1 MGEENLVGK
10 LACKSHGGLFG
21 GLVGRVEENTSGR
34 GVSPYI
40 LVLAD
45 GTRLGAFPK
54 DLVIV
59 GESACE
65 LYSETKCDEMKL
77 RECYITK
84 GKKELSED
92 KWEYWESIA
101 PSCVRGIYKGN
112 DLRQSLE
119 LVKML
124 NERKSFEEVK
134 EMMMSQGHSG
144 MSFSLVRQIVE
155 NISDR
160 GKEFS
165 DYVK

>member
-1 MGEENLVGK
+1 MKKQVKVKIISSNSDYGDARGDVVMNDKVNKFIEDNSIVVKDIQYRPTVLNNGDFIHSVMVVYEEEWKIIEGDGFMGEENLVGK

-65 LYSETKCDEMKL
+65 LHSETKCDEMKL

-84 GKKELSED
+84 GKKGT
-92 KWEYWESIA
+92 I
-101 PSCVRGIYKGN
+101 
-112 DLRQSLE
+112 
-119 LVKML
+119 
-124 NERKSFEEVK
+124 
-134 EMMMSQGHSG
+134 
-144 MSFSLVRQIVE
+144 
-155 NISDR
+155 
-160 GKEFS
+160 
-165 DYVK
+165 